1 MKIKKTN
8 EKQES
13 DLDDRVDGLALCL
26 LHLEEETRQ
35 CGLDFTALLIKA
47 AAMSLSFDEQ
57 NKIGPAPRAY
67 RRAL

>member
-8 EKQES
+8 TEKGS
-13 DLDDRVDGLALCL
+13 DLDDRIDGLALCL

-47 AAMSLSFDEQ
+47 AAMSLSCNDQ
-57 NKIGPAPRAY
+57 NEEPPTPKEY
-67 RRAL
+67 KRAL